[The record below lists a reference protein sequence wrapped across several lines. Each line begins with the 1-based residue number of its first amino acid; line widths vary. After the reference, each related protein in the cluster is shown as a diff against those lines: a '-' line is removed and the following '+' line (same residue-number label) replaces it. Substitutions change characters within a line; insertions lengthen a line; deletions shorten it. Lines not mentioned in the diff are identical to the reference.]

1 MRTLQL
7 GNLKVGEGQRTFI
20 IAEIGINHQGNVNIA
35 RELVKT
41 AKECGANAVKLQK
54 RSISRILTKEGLE
67 MPYDNRNSFGKTYGE
82 HKKALELSN
91 SDYQTLNTYC
101 RDLDII
107 FSASGW
113 DEESIDFLD
122 ELDVPFFKM
131 TSADMTNFPL
141 LTHTAKKINP

>member
-7 GNLKVGEGQRTFI
+7 GKLQAGKGHPAFI

-54 RSISRILTKEGLE
+54 RSIPRILTKEGLE

-82 HKKALELSN
+82 HKNALELC
-91 SDYQTLNTYC
+91 TLQ
-101 RDLDII
+101 
-107 FSASGW
+107 
-113 DEESIDFLD
+113 
-122 ELDVPFFKM
+122 
-131 TSADMTNFPL
+131 
-141 LTHTAKKINP
+141 

>member
-7 GNLKVGEGQRTFI
+7 GNLQAGKDQPAFI

-41 AKECGANAVKLQK
+41 VKECGANAVKLQK

-107 FSASGW
+107 FSASEW

-122 ELDVPFFKM
+122 ELGVPFSK
-131 TSADMTNFPL
+131 
-141 LTHTAKKINP
+141 